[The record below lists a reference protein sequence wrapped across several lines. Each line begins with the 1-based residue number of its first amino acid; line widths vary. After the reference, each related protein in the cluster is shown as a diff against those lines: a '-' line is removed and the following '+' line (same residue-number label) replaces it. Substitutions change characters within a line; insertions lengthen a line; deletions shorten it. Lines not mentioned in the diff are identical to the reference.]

1 MLTVKDFLGD
11 CMLIVTV
18 HPHTDK
24 EVFLILNIP
33 KKFLSFLKD
42 LF

>member
-24 EVFLILNIP
+24 EVFFNFKYSK
-33 KKFLSFLKD
+33 KKFFL
-42 LF
+42 